1 MVTRYYPFL
10 YNRNMDN
17 LKAEIGNRI
26 KELRALHGMTQEE
39 LANRLDVSIKHVSAV
54 ERGLSTFS
62 IEHMIELCDIL
73 DCDMEYLVRGRSLDD
88 ISSYMPAWLI
98 ELYSSED
105 EAEIRLFTLYLMAYR
120 LIHNI

>member
-1 MVTRYYPFL
+1 
-10 YNRNMDN
+10 MDN

-39 LANRLDVSIKHVSAV
+39 LANRPDVSIKHVSAV